1 MRLRHLGRLGRL
13 LLLFSACACGESK
26 AVGAAGGDE
35 PGPPLPAPEVP
46 TIDSLDAYRADDGAI
61 GFSFE
66 GRPGPV
72 PVRFVHLEWLDD
84 DGQVL
89 GNQERFTLGSFQAF
103 SPGAVARVEQS
114 ALAFSGSVSRGGPP
128 VDPVPARL
136 RVAIS
141 NQQEE
146 TGPAFESDLRAAEPR
161 SVELGQDC
169 DPFRVLS
176 ACPESVLC
184 DVKDPGVGELP
195 TCQEPPASCGLD
207 LPVLEATY
215 EGSNGESDSTRASC
229 TSSRGNLGTEQGHVF
244 TAPAS
249 ARYRFRAESITE
261 NAALT
266 LFVRRYCEFRSPS
279 DSELACGHAMDTA
292 DAIPTVELELAEGDT
307 VYVFVEAWWA
317 NGGDYRLSV
326 EVP

>member
-1 MRLRHLGRLGRL
+1 LGRL
-13 LLLFSACACGESK
+13 LILGWLCACGESNTEN
-26 AVGAAGGDE
+26 APGGDE
-35 PGPPLPAPEVP
+35 PAQQPEPFLPAPDFP
-46 TIDSLDAYRADDGAI
+46 TIDSLEAYRADDGAI
-61 GFSFE
+61 GFTFE
-66 GRPGPV
+66 GRPGPI
-72 PVRFVHLEWLDD
+72 PVHFAHLEWLDD
-84 DGQVL
+84 AGQAL
-89 GNQERFTLGSFQAF
+89 GDAERFTLRSYQAF
-103 SPGAVARVEQS
+103 SPGVVARVEQN
-114 ALAFSGSVSRGGPP
+114 ATRFSGSISRTDPL
-128 VDPVPARL
+128 VDPARVRL
-136 RVAIS
+136 SIS
-141 NQQEE
+141 NQEE
-146 TGPAFESDLRAAEPR
+146 QAGPAFESDLRPAAPR

-176 ACPESVLC
+176 TCPGSALC

-195 TCQEPPASCGLD
+195 ICQEPPESCGLD
-207 LPVLEATY
+207 LPVLETTY
-215 EGSNGESDSTRASC
+215 EGSNAESHDSTRASC
-229 TSSRGNLGTEQGHVF
+229 TLSRGNIGTEQGHVF

-249 ARYRFRAESITE
+249 AAYRFRAESIME

-279 DSELACGHAMDTA
+279 DSELACGHAMDTE